1 MDKRIGALILAAGK
15 GTRMKSDAPKVLKTL
30 LGEPMLWYGE
40 QALAALLGE
49 RVLTVIGHRAEAVE
63 AAFPELAGRFVLQ
76 AEQLGTGHALSVA
89 MPRLLDAGY
98 SHVLVAN
105 GDAPLVTAE
114 SLGAFAE
121 GALDAAADVAFV
133 SIELP
138 EPGAYGRVVRQGG
151 AVRIVEA
158 KDYDVSRD
166 GPATGEINAGVYL
179 LRLDA
184 VAPLLAKLR
193 NDNKSGEY
201 YITDLVALGAAAGL
215 RVMAVNRGDDPAYL
229 GINSPRELVAAEE
242 ALRRRIVDAH
252 LDAGVVIR
260 AAGAVRI
267 GPRVTVAPGVELCGP
282 LELYGETHVA
292 AGATV
297 FSHSVLANVAI
308 GANVTV
314 HSFCHLQDARVAAGC
329 QVGPYARL
337 RPGAELLEGARIGNF
352 VEMKKSTLGPGAK
365 ASHLTYLGDATVG
378 AGANIGAGTI
388 TCNYDGV
395 HKHKTVIGAHA
406 FIGSNSALV
415 APVTIGDGALV
426 GAGSVITSDVPGG
439 ALALG
444 RGRQVTKQR
453 K

>member
-1 MDKRIGALILAAGK
+1 MHERIGALILAAGK

-40 QALAALLGE
+40 QALGALVGD
-49 RVLTVIGHRAEAVE
+49 RVLTVIGHRAQLVE

-89 MPRLLDAGY
+89 LPRLVAAGY

-105 GDAPLVTAE
+105 GDAPLVTAQ
-114 SLGAFAE
+114 SLGAFVDE
-121 GALDAAADVAFV
+121 ALASAADIAFV

-138 EPGAYGRVVRQGG
+138 DPGAYGRVVRAGG
-151 AVRIVEA
+151 GVRIVEA

-184 VAPLLAKLR
+184 VSPLLAGLR

-201 YITDLVALGAAAGL
+201 YITDLVGLGAAAGL
-215 RVMAVNRGDDPAYL
+215 TILAVNRGDDPAYL
-229 GINSPRELVAAEE
+229 GINSPRELVDAEE
-242 ALRRRIVDAH
+242 VLRRRIVAAH

-260 AAGAVRI
+260 AADAVRI
-267 GPRVTVAPGVELCGP
+267 GPRVTVAPGVELTGP
-282 LELYGETHVA
+282 LELYGDSCVA

-297 FSHSVLANVAI
+297 SSHCVCRNVAI
-308 GANVTV
+308 GENVAV
-314 HSFCHLQDARVAAGC
+314 QSFCHLEDARVATGA

-337 RPGAELLEGARIGNF
+337 RPGAVLEEGAKVGNF
-352 VEMKKSTLGPGAK
+352 VEMKKATLGPGAK
-365 ASHLTYLGDATVG
+365 ASHLTYLGDAVVG
-378 AGANIGAGTI
+378 AEANIGAGTI

-395 HKHKTVIGAHA
+395 HKHTTVIGAHA

-415 APVTIGDGALV
+415 APVTIGAGALV
-426 GAGSVITSDVPGG
+426 GAGSVITFDVPDG

-444 RGRQVTKQR
+444 RGRQVIKPR
-453 K
+453 N

>member
-40 QALAALLGE
+40 QAMATLLGE

-114 SLGAFAE
+114 SLGAFANE
-121 GALDAAADVAFV
+121 AFGAAADVAFV

-138 EPGAYGRVVRQGG
+138 DPGAYGRVVRQGG
-151 AVRIVEA
+151 GVRIVEA

-179 LRLDA
+179 LRLEA
-184 VAPLLAKLR
+184 VAPLLARLR

-201 YITDLVALGAAAGL
+201 YITDLVGLGAAAGL
-215 RVMAVNRGDDPAYL
+215 RVLAVNRGDDPAYL

-242 ALRRRIVDAH
+242 ALRCRIVDAH

-260 AAGAVRI
+260 AAEAVRI
-267 GPRVTVAPGVELCGP
+267 GPRVALAPGVELCGP
-282 LELYGETHVA
+282 LELYGDTHVA

-297 FSHSVLANVAI
+297 SSHSVLANVAI

-314 HSFCHLQDARVAAGC
+314 HSFCHLEDARVAAGC

-395 HKHKTVIGAHA
+395 HKHRTVIGAQA

-426 GAGSVITSDVPGG
+426 GAGSVITSDVPDG